1 MFVRRVRDMEKH
13 NKTRKLPSNTS
24 KSETPSTYTYC
35 EILRKFK
42 GTNATHESSESH
54 LKKVTNQQRTRNT
67 SLNLR
72 SSKENIY
79 PKIIHSLF
87 CKANTQQR

>member
-1 MFVRRVRDMEKH
+1 MFVRPVRDMEKH

-54 LKKVTNQQRTRNT
+54 LKKITNQQRTRNT
-67 SLNLR
+67 SLNVR
-72 SSKENIY
+72 
-79 PKIIHSLF
+79 
-87 CKANTQQR
+87 